1 MFSNR
6 SNNEEDKI
14 NKNQNSLNNYIFKKV
29 DLKIKLSRTPKK
41 IIFFK
46 PKKIKLPFLDINK
59 EIKHS
64 KINHVQNFCNS
75 LYCNYNNNNNKNKTI
90 IDSYNPREQMNE
102 VLNDSKLKAIE
113 DIKHYFFINKFP
125 NEVNFRK
132 KSIDDLYK
140 RINSRKKKKFF
151 SLNKINDKSN
161 LNNDEEKFTLITKL
175 NIKKDIQEKDK
186 DKEEKN
192 DINKIYHSIDCYS
205 TSNNNKSRKFN
216 FEDYATNNIN
226 IKHPILYKLNIYK
239 NRNNNLPVIRGRNK
253 IFNDIVEISKLIPDK
268 TEINKENKINNYDEY
283 MKMKELKII
292 K

>member
-6 SNNEEDKI
+6 SNNEENKI
-14 NKNQNSLNNYIFKKV
+14 NKNQNNINNYIFKKV
-29 DLKIKLSRTPKK
+29 DLQIKLSRTPKK

-46 PKKIKLPFLDINK
+46 PKKIKLPYLDINK
-59 EIKHS
+59 EIKYN

-75 LYCNYNNNNNKNKTI
+75 LYSNYNNNNKNKTI
-90 IDSYNPREQMNE
+90 IDIYNPREQMNE

-132 KSIDDLYK
+132 KSINDLYK
-140 RINSRKKKKFF
+140 RINSRNKKKLL
-151 SLNKINDKSN
+151 SLNKANDKSD
-161 LNNDEEKFTLITKL
+161 LINDEEKFTLITKL
-175 NIKKDIQEKDK
+175 NIKKER
-186 DKEEKN
+186 EEKE
-192 DINKIYHSIDCYS
+192 DKNKIYHSIDSYS
-205 TSNNNKSRKFN
+205 TSNNNKNRKFN
-216 FEDYATNNIN
+216 FEDYATNRIN
-226 IKHPILYKLNIYK
+226 IKHPILYKLIMDK
-239 NRNNNLPVIRGRNK
+239 NRSNNLPVIRGRNK